1 VRIVVIGVGAV
12 GSRAARQLH
21 GSMSSSS
28 SDDLAVV
35 DVNPGLMDAVAA
47 SLGPPAH
54 AAPWSPATF
63 DGADVAVLCHGS
75 SGDAHRAA
83 AEAALE
89 RGAHVVSTSDALDD
103 VVGLLALDAEARERG
118 RSVVVGAGFSP
129 GLSCLLARHAAAEFS
144 SVTEVHVAKA
154 ATGGPACARQHHA
167 ALAGEAVDWR
177 DGAWVR
183 RRAGSGRELC
193 WFPDPV
199 GGLDCYRAALP
210 DALLLRPA
218 FAELCAG
225 TTGPARITARMSASR
240 RDRVTARLPMLRRPH
255 AEGGIGAVRVE
266 VRGRR
271 GAATDALVLGAI
283 DRPAVA
289 AGAVAAVAALWAASG
304 RLARPGAG
312 GLAELV
318 AEPVAFLREL
328 AERGVRAAVFEGDAA
343 APSSTP

>member
-1 VRIVVIGVGAV
+1 VRIVVVGVGAV
-12 GSRAARQLH
+12 GSRAARQLLP
-21 GSMSSSS
+21 GL
-28 SDDLAVV
+28 DDLTLV
-35 DVNPGLMDAVAA
+35 DVNRARMDAVAA

-54 AAPWSPATF
+54 AAPSSPAIF
-63 DGADVAVLCHGS
+63 DGADVAVLCQSAGS
-75 SGDAHRAA
+75 HRAA

-89 RGAHVVSTSDALDD
+89 RGAHVVSTADALED
-103 VVGLLALDAEARERG
+103 VTGLLALDAEARERG
-118 RSVVVGAGFSP
+118 LSVVVGAGFSP

-154 ATGGPACARQHHA
+154 GTGGPACARQHHA

-183 RRAGSGRELC
+183 RPAGSGRELC

-283 DRPAVA
+283 DKPAVA
-289 AGAVAAVAALWAASG
+289 AGAVAAVAALWASAG
-304 RLARPGAG
+304 QLARPGAG

-318 AEPVAFLREL
+318 SEPVTFLREL
-328 AERGVRAAVFEGDAA
+328 ADRGVRAAVFEGDAGA
-343 APSSTP
+343 SSPS